1 MTLMSNQPLQIEKEL
16 LRLRLSQRTET
27 TEKLTSLLLNILRT
41 NLNKVVFKNFF
52 ELSKENQKQ
61 NEKEKE
67 NSKDKE
73 SIKLKSNTSTP
84 SRPKCKSSPNG
95 KVKLKKR
102 VKKEIEKAKPDS
114 VLKFR

>member
-1 MTLMSNQPLQIEKEL
+1 M
-16 LRLRLSQRTET
+16 RLSQGTET
-27 TEKLTSLLLNILRT
+27 TEKLTSLLLNISLT

-67 NSKDKE
+67 NSKE
-73 SIKLKSNTSTP
+73 SIKLKSNASTP